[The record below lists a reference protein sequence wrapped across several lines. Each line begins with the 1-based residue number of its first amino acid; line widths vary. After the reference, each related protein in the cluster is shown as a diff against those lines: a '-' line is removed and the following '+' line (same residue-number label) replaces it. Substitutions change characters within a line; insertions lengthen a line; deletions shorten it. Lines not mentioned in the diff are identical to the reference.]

1 MTWRPWRRWP
11 VLSPSSLMQ
20 ISVSHKGTQTH
31 NRFVSVSPFPLLC
44 ISLRPFQRY
53 RTKFTVWGL
62 EGTATG
68 FAGNL
73 GTPLPREVGY
83 LCDLSHSVSCS
94 LGTVWAAQGFADQT
108 FNTVLYLQEAQ
119 SQEGPLEAKQEWAWE
134 TSTCSTSLPGKL
146 PSQHLTFVF
155 CPWSLKMLSVE
166 STESKEII
174 FPQHSCSC
182 IRETDE
188 IFSCKLFG
196 PK

>member
-31 NRFVSVSPFPLLC
+31 NRFVSVSPFLLLC

-83 LCDLSHSVSCS
+83 LCDLSQ
-94 LGTVWAAQGFADQT
+94 WAAHLAQCGQLRALQT
-108 FNTVLYLQEAQ
+108 
-119 SQEGPLEAKQEWAWE
+119 K
-134 TSTCSTSLPGKL
+134 
-146 PSQHLTFVF
+146 HLTPCCTYRKHSPRRAHWRPNKSEPEKRAHAVHRYLVSYPANVWPLFSVHEA
-155 CPWSLKMLSVE
+155 LKCFLLNPL
-166 STESKEII
+166 KA
-174 FPQHSCSC
+174 
-182 IRETDE
+182 R
-188 IFSCKLFG
+188 K
-196 PK
+196 